1 MRKNVIADCLMC
13 FHPGNLNGLYFLEA
27 LLLFLSMLCMFNAFE
42 LQNGFVFYPYLI
54 SACVGMVLADLCG
67 KRPSKIMYLMPMSGA
82 ERRRYAIMGYRLRV
96 AVPLIIYAFWAG
108 GLMAVGLIGLA
119 YYLTGLGVLLL
130 CNGAVQT
137 VAGARRTEEF
147 IGAFQVFVRVW
158 MFASFFLYYVLC
170 MADKTALYIIWS
182 VVVLASVPGILKLTR
197 RDYNNMLR
205 KAEDY
210 ENND

>member
-1 MRKNVIADCLMC
+1 MN
-13 FHPGNLNGLYFLEA
+13 FFYF
-27 LLLFLSMLCMFNAFE
+27 
-42 LQNGFVFYPYLI
+42 PYLI

-67 KRPSKIMYLMPMSGA
+67 KRPAKIMYLMPMSGA
-82 ERRRYAIMGYRLRV
+82 ERRRYAIIGYRLRV
-96 AVPLIIYAFWAG
+96 AVPLFIYALWAG
-108 GLMAVGLIGLA
+108 GLMAVGIISLA

-147 IGAFQVFVRVW
+147 IGVFQVFVRVW
-158 MFASFFLYYVLC
+158 MFGSFFFYYVIC
-170 MADKTALYIIWS
+170 MADKAALYIIWFA
-182 VVVLASVPGILKLTR
+182 VVLASAPGILKLTR
-197 RDYNNMLR
+197 RDYNSMLR